1 MDAVDFVY
9 LYMHCS
15 IFWEAI
21 SSLCCFKCRCC
32 VCVCVCVYL
41 SCEYISIFV
50 RYTEILRS
58 TLGLITA
65 YHGGGEEFY
74 HIQLLG

>member
-1 MDAVDFVY
+1 MQWILFISTCTARFFERPFLLLAVLNVT
-9 LYMHCS
+9 
-15 IFWEAI
+15 A
-21 SSLCCFKCRCC
+21 
-32 VCVCVCVYL
+32 VCVCLYL

-50 RYTEILRS
+50 RYTEILCS